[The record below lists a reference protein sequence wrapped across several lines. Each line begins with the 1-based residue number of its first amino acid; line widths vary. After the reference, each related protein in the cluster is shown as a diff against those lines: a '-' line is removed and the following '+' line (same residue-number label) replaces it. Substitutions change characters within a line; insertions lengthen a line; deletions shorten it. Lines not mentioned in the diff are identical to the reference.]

1 MDTGAIRSKK
11 KVTSL
16 YIHSLIVLALMF
28 GFGYLPPIGGVT
40 QLGMHAIG
48 IFLGSIWGWCFV
60 SLGWPS
66 VMGLIAIG
74 LSGYMSMNETLAAAF
89 GASSTIQVFV
99 ILIFVA
105 YMTRSGLSEYI
116 ARMILGSK
124 ICLGRPWMLVFIILF
139 CSWVVSSA
147 TNAIPGTL
155 LVWGFVYGALEECG
169 FTKKDKFTTVILFL
183 ILTTA
188 LVGALTMP
196 YNVTPLIFIN
206 GLTQST
212 GYTINYLSFFIG
224 RCVCG
229 LGFIV
234 IMMLVV
240 RFVIRPDLSKLV
252 NKTDVF
258 IEARKG
264 LKMNVEQKI
273 AAFCCLL
280 FLATIFIPANL
291 PKEWPVVTFFNNL
304 GLIGCGILI
313 IIGATI
319 IHLYQVKNKGYKS
332 IMDTNLLIKDLSWDI
347 IFVLALTVPLTNF
360 LSDDK
365 CGVFDIFMSFF
376 GPLAENVGPI
386 PFVIISVLFS
396 GIVTQLTH
404 NQVLAAVLIPIVC
417 PVAMDLGINPVA
429 MMMCMMLPIQVAVC
443 TPSASTV
450 AAMGFGNDKWVDVKL
465 AFIIAFIC
473 FLTTAVYSVLS
484 LPIFLIF
491 FN

>member
-1 MDTGAIRSKK
+1 MNTGAVRTKK
-11 KVTSL
+11 KVNSL
-16 YIHSLIVLALMF
+16 YIHSLIVLLLMF
-28 GFGYLPPIGGVT
+28 GFGYLPPIGSIT
-40 QLGMHAIG
+40 PLGMKAIG

-74 LSGYMSMNETLAAAF
+74 LSGYMDMNSTLATAF

-124 ICLGRPWMLVFIILF
+124 ICLGRPWMLVFVILF

-183 ILTTA
+183 ILTTS

-212 GYTINYLSFFIG
+212 GYTINYLSFFVG
-224 RCVCG
+224 RCICG
-229 LGFIV
+229 LGFV
-234 IMMLVV
+234 FVMMLVV
-240 RFVIRPDLSKLV
+240 KFVIRPDLSKLV

-258 IEARKG
+258 IEARKD
-264 LKMNVEQKI
+264 LKMNMEQKI

-291 PKEWPVVTFFNNL
+291 PKEWPVVAFFNNL
-304 GLIGCGILI
+304 GLIGCGII
-313 IIGATI
+313 IIIAATI
-319 IHLYQVKNKGYKS
+319 IHIYHAKENGYKS

-360 LSDDK
+360 LADDK
-365 CGVFDIFMSFF
+365 CGVFEIFMGFF
-376 GPLAENVGPI
+376 GPLAHSVGPV
-386 PFVIISVLFS
+386 PFVIISVLFC
-396 GIVTQLTH
+396 GVVTQLTH
-404 NQVLAAVLIPIVC
+404 NQVLAAVIIPIVC
-417 PVAMDLGINPVA
+417 PVAMELGINPVA
-429 MMMCMMLPIQVAVC
+429 MMLCLMLPIQVAVC

-450 AAMGFGNDKWVDVKL
+450 AAMGFGNDKWVDVRL
-465 AFIIAFIC
+465 AFKIGFIC
-473 FLTTAVYSVLS
+473 FLTTAVYSVIS

>member
-1 MDTGAIRSKK
+1 MDTGAVRTKK
-11 KVTSL
+11 KVNSL
-16 YIHSLIVLALMF
+16 YIHSLIVLLLMF
-28 GFGYLPPIGGVT
+28 GFGYLPPIGSIT
-40 QLGMHAIG
+40 PLGMKAIG

-74 LSGYMSMNETLAAAF
+74 LSGYMDMNSTLAAAF

-124 ICLGRPWMLVFIILF
+124 ICLGRPWMLVFVILF

-183 ILTTA
+183 ILTTS

-206 GLTQST
+206 GLSQST
-212 GYTINYLSFFIG
+212 GYTINYLSFFVG

-229 LGFIV
+229 LGFIL
-234 IMMLVV
+234 IMMFVV
-240 RFVIRPDLSKLV
+240 KFIIRPDLSKLV

-264 LKMNVEQKI
+264 LKMNMEQKI

-291 PKEWPVVTFFNNL
+291 PKDWPIVAFFNNL
-304 GLIGCGILI
+304 GLIGCGII
-313 IIGATI
+313 IIIAATI
-319 IHLYQVKNKGYKS
+319 IHIYREKENGYKS

-360 LSDDK
+360 LADDK

-376 GPLAENVGPI
+376 GPLAHSVGPV
-386 PFVIISVLFS
+386 PFVIISVLFC
-396 GIVTQLTH
+396 GVVTQLTH
-404 NQVLAAVLIPIVC
+404 NQVLAAVIIPIVC
-417 PVAMDLGINPVA
+417 PVAMELGINPVA
-429 MMMCMMLPIQVAVC
+429 MMMCLMLPIQVAVC

-450 AAMGFGNDKWVDVKL
+450 AAMGFGNDKWVDVRL
-465 AFIIAFIC
+465 AFKIGFIC
-473 FLTTAVYSVLS
+473 FLTTAVYSVIS